1 MGLYPQMEYRMSFQ
15 WSELLLPLWVGFL
28 AGGGVVFLVGWLR
41 RRAARL
47 DQEALRIEKAVLEER
62 LMAESR
68 ARETLQHQR
77 EADQAEI
84 ASLQRAHEALSV
96 RIGELET
103 QLKAEREQGEQR
115 LKDLAESRD
124 RLTHEFK
131 VLANDILEEKS
142 KRFTEQNQTSLQA
155 LLDPLRER
163 IQVFQGKVEEVYVT
177 EGKERSA
184 LAEQVRQLLDLNRQL
199 SDDAGNL
206 TRALKGQSKVQ
217 GNWGELVLERV
228 LDAAGLIEGVH
239 YETQV
244 SHHREDGSR
253 AQPDVVLRLPEER
266 QLVIDAKVSLTAYE
280 AWVNA
285 ATEEDRKSELRRHID
300 SVRIHIKGLS
310 SKNYQELYQLN
321 SLDFVIMF
329 IPVEPAFHLAIAEDD
344 GLWQEA
350 WEKNVLLVSSSTLL
364 FVVRTVSHLW
374 RQEQQSQN
382 AREIARKG
390 GELYDKLCAFVQ
402 DLESVG
408 RNLNQA
414 QKAHEGAV
422 TKLTG
427 RGSLI
432 SRAENLRKLGV
443 KSTKNLPATLLE
455 SLDEEDGE
463 TD

>member
-1 MGLYPQMEYRMSFQ
+1 MPFQ
-15 WSELLLPLWVGFL
+15 FPDLLLPLLIGLIGGWVLSFGL
-28 AGGGVVFLVGWLR
+28 QWLR
-41 RRAARL
+41 RRSDREDQAAL
-47 DQEALRIEKAVLEER
+47 QIEKAVLEER
-62 LMAESR
+62 LMAEIR
-68 ARETLQHQR
+68 TRETLESHC
-77 EADQAEI
+77 AGDQAEI
-84 ASLQRAHEALSV
+84 AALQRAHETLAV
-96 RIGELET
+96 RIAELET

-115 LKDLAESRD
+115 LKDLGESRD

-142 KRFTEQNQTSLQA
+142 KKFTEQNQTSLKA

-163 IQVFQGKVEEVYVT
+163 IQLFQGKVEEVYVS

-184 LAEQVRQLLDLNRQL
+184 LSEQVRQLLELNRQL

-206 TRALKGQSKVQ
+206 TRALKGQSKMQ

-244 SHHREDGSR
+244 SHHRDDGSR
-253 AQPDVVLRLPEER
+253 AQPDVVLKLPEER

-280 AWVNA
+280 GWVNA
-285 ATEEDRKSELRRHID
+285 ATDEEKKQELRRHID
-300 SVRIHIKGLS
+300 SVRAHIKGLS

-344 GLWQEA
+344 VLWQEA

-402 DLESVG
+402 DLEGVG

-414 QKAHEGAV
+414 LKAHEGAV

-443 KSTKNLPATLLE
+443 KSSKNLPATLLE
-455 SLDEEDGE
+455 TLEEESD
-463 TD
+463 DADSD

>member
-1 MGLYPQMEYRMSFQ
+1 MFPQLPEF
-15 WSELLLPLWVGFL
+15 LLPLLVGFL
-28 AGGGVVFLVGWLR
+28 TGWILSLGVGWIR
-41 RRAARL
+41 RRS
-47 DQEALRIEKAVLEER
+47 DQRDQDALRIEKAVLEER
-62 LMAESR
+62 LIGELR
-68 ARETLQHQR
+68 TRERLEVQR
-77 EADQAEI
+77 EAGLEEI
-84 ASLQRAHEALSV
+84 TSLKRAHEALSV

-103 QLKAEREQGEQR
+103 LLKAEREQGALR
-115 LKDLAESRD
+115 LQDLAESRD

-142 KRFTEQNQTSLQA
+142 KKFAEQNQTSLQA

-228 LDAAGLIEGVH
+228 LDAAGLLKDVH
-239 YETQV
+239 YVTQI
-244 SHHREDGSR
+244 SHQREDGSR
-253 AQPDVVLRLPEER
+253 AQPDVVLKLPEER

-285 ATEEDRKSELRRHID
+285 ATDEERKGELRRHID
-300 SVRIHIKGLS
+300 SVRLHIKGLS

-329 IPVEPAFHLAIAEDD
+329 IPVEPAFHLAIAEDEH
-344 GLWQEA
+344 LWQDA

-432 SRAENLRKLGV
+432 NRAETLRKLGV
-443 KSTKNLPATLLE
+443 KSTKNLPASMLE
-455 SLDEEDGE
+455 ALEEEDGDSE
-463 TD
+463 

>member
-1 MGLYPQMEYRMSFQ
+1 MPPQLPEF
-15 WSELLLPLWVGFL
+15 LLPLLIGLLMGLLVSLG
-28 AGGGVVFLVGWLR
+28 VGWLR
-41 RRAARL
+41 RRS
-47 DQEALRIEKAVLEER
+47 DQQNQDALRIDKAVLEER

-68 ARETLQHQR
+68 VRESLETQR
-77 EADQAEI
+77 EEDLDEI
-84 ASLQRAHEALSV
+84 ASLQRAHESLSV

-103 QLKAEREQGEQR
+103 SLKAEREQGELR

-131 VLANDILEEKS
+131 LLANDILEEKS
-142 KRFTEQNQTSLQA
+142 KKFAEQNQTSLQA

-228 LDAAGLIEGVH
+228 LDAAGLVKDVH
-239 YETQV
+239 YVTQV
-244 SHHREDGSR
+244 SHQREDGSR
-253 AQPDVVLRLPEER
+253 AQPDVVLKLPEER

-285 ATEEDRKSELRRHID
+285 PTEEERKSELRRHID
-300 SVRIHIKGLS
+300 SVRLHIKGLS

-402 DLESVG
+402 DLENVG
-408 RNLNQA
+408 RNLSQA

-432 SRAENLRKLGV
+432 NRAETLRKLGV
-443 KSTKNLPATLLE
+443 KSTKNLPVTLLE
-455 SLDEEDGE
+455 DLEEEGGS
-463 TD
+463 

>member
-1 MGLYPQMEYRMSFQ
+1 MPLQFSDF
-15 WSELLLPLWVGFL
+15 LLPFL
-28 AGGGVVFLVGWLR
+28 IGLLSGLVLSFGIGWLR
-41 RRAARL
+41 RRSDR
-47 DQEALRIEKAVLEER
+47 QEQDTLRIENAVLEER
-62 LMAESR
+62 LLAETGR
-68 ARETLQHQR
+68 RETLESQR
-77 EADQAEI
+77 GDDQAEI
-84 ASLQRAHEALSV
+84 ASLLRAHESLSV
-96 RIGELET
+96 KIGELET
-103 QLKAEREQGEQR
+103 QLKAEREQGERR
-115 LKDLAESRD
+115 LQDLAESRD

-131 VLANDILEEKS
+131 VLANEILEEKS
-142 KRFTEQNQTSLQA
+142 KKFAEQNQTSLKA

-253 AQPDVVLRLPEER
+253 AQPDVVLKLPEER

-285 ATEEDRKSELRRHID
+285 GSEEERKAELRRHID
-300 SVRIHIKGLS
+300 SVRFHIKGLS

-432 SRAENLRKLGV
+432 TRAENLRKLGV
-443 KSTKNLPATLLE
+443 KSTKNLPATMLE
-455 SLDEEDGE
+455 ALEDEEGDSE
-463 TD
+463 

>member
-1 MGLYPQMEYRMSFQ
+1 MSPQWPEYVVPLLIGLLTGWMGS
-15 WSELLLPLWVGFL
+15 LW
-28 AGGGVVFLVGWLR
+28 VGWLR
-41 RRAARL
+41 RRA
-47 DQEALRIEKAVLEER
+47 DQQAQDALRIEKAVLEER
-62 LMAESR
+62 LIAESR
-68 ARETLQHQR
+68 AREALVLER
-77 EADQAEI
+77 EEGLAEI

-103 QLKAEREQGEQR
+103 LLKAERDQGELR

-142 KRFTEQNQTSLQA
+142 KKFAEQNQTSLQA

-228 LDAAGLIEGVH
+228 LDAAGLIKEVH
-239 YETQV
+239 YVTQV

-253 AQPDVVLRLPEER
+253 AQPDVVLKLPEER

-285 ATEEDRKSELRRHID
+285 STEEERKTELRRHID
-300 SVRIHIKGLS
+300 SVRVHIKGLS

-390 GELYDKLCAFVQ
+390 GELYDKLCAFVM

-408 RNLNQA
+408 RNLTLA

-432 SRAENLRKLGV
+432 NRAETLRKLGV
-443 KSTKNLPATLLE
+443 KSTKNLPAALLDA
-455 SLDEEDGE
+455 LDEEDG
-463 TD
+463 DSP

>member
-1 MGLYPQMEYRMSFQ
+1 MPLNF
-15 WSELLLPLWVGFL
+15 SELLLPLLTGLLTGLVLSF
-28 AGGGVVFLVGWLR
+28 GVSWFR
-41 RRAARL
+41 RRADRM
-47 DQEALRIEKAVLEER
+47 DQDALRIEKAVLEER
-62 LMAESR
+62 LIAEVRS
-68 ARETLQHQR
+68 R
-77 EADQAEI
+77 EALQEQRDEGLLQVS
-84 ASLQRAHEALSV
+84 SLQCAHEARSV

-103 QLKAEREQGEQR
+103 LLKAEREQGELR

-142 KRFTEQNQTSLQA
+142 KKFTEQNQTNLQG

-228 LDAAGLIEGVH
+228 LDAAGLIQGVH
-239 YETQV
+239 YEKQV

-253 AQPDVVLRLPEER
+253 AQPDVVLKLPEER

-285 ATEEDRKSELRRHID
+285 ESDEERKTELRRHID
-300 SVRIHIKGLS
+300 SVRLHIKGLS

-344 GLWQEA
+344 ALWQEA

-382 AREIARKG
+382 AREIARRG

-402 DLESVG
+402 DLENVG

-432 SRAENLRKLGV
+432 NRAESLRKLGV
-443 KSTKNLPATLLE
+443 KATKNLPASLLE
-455 SLDEEDGE
+455 TLDEAEGDSA
-463 TD
+463 

>member
-1 MGLYPQMEYRMSFQ
+1 MPLQFSDF
-15 WSELLLPLWVGFL
+15 LLPFL
-28 AGGGVVFLVGWLR
+28 IGLLSGLVLSLGIGWLR
-41 RRAARL
+41 RRSDR
-47 DQEALRIEKAVLEER
+47 QEQDTLRIENAVLEER
-62 LMAESR
+62 LLAETGR
-68 ARETLQHQR
+68 RETLESQR
-77 EADQAEI
+77 GDDQAEI
-84 ASLQRAHEALSV
+84 ASLLRAHESLSV
-96 RIGELET
+96 KIGELET
-103 QLKAEREQGEQR
+103 QLKAEREQGERR
-115 LKDLAESRD
+115 LQDLAESRD

-131 VLANDILEEKS
+131 VLANEILEEKS
-142 KRFTEQNQTSLQA
+142 KKFAEQNQTSLKA

-253 AQPDVVLRLPEER
+253 AQPDVVLKLPEER

-285 ATEEDRKSELRRHID
+285 GSEEERKAELRRHID
-300 SVRIHIKGLS
+300 SVRFHIKGLS

-432 SRAENLRKLGV
+432 TRAENLRKLGV
-443 KSTKNLPATLLE
+443 KSTKNLPATMLE
-455 SLDEEDGE
+455 ALEDEEGDSE
-463 TD
+463 